1 MFFNIN
7 IFDISVFG
15 AKLQI
20 YFDMCKFFCTFVPF
34 FSKKTKKMAKLL
46 IIDDERGIRNT
57 LREILADEGYEVEV
71 AENGKQG
78 LEMAQAKAYDLIF
91 SDIKM
96 PEMDGMEVLK
106 ALKNGENDENGDAA
120 LNGEVPIVM
129 ITGHGDVETAVQALK
144 AGAYDFLVKPLD
156 LNRILITTKNALES
170 KNLRQETKQLRKK
183 VAAKGAT
190 MVGESAAIQRVR
202 EIIDKVA
209 PTEARVLIT
218 GPNGTGKEVVAHLIH
233 ENSARANGP
242 MVEVNCAAIPSE
254 LIESELFGHMKGS
267 FTGAVKDR
275 AGKFEQA
282 DGGTLFLDEIGDMS
296 LAAQTK
302 VLRALQE
309 SEITRVGSDKAIKVN
324 VRVLAAT
331 NKDLQKEIE
340 AGNFREDLFHRL
352 NVIPIAVPALNDR
365 IEDIPLLVSHFA
377 EQICG
382 EQGIAVKEFEPAAIK
397 ALQQIQWTGNIRQL
411 RNVVERLIILAGA
424 KITKEDVEAYA

>member
-1 MFFNIN
+1 MLYNI
-7 IFDISVFG
+7 ICYLLRIFG
-15 AKLQI
+15 AKLRN
-20 YFDMCKFFCTFVPF
+20 YFDMCKLFCNFAAFFGRLSTF
-34 FSKKTKKMAKLL
+34 MAKII

-57 LREILADEGYEVEV
+57 LREILADEGHEVEV

-96 PEMDGMEVLK
+96 PEMDGLEVLK
-106 ALKNGENDENGDAA
+106 ALKEGEEPV
-120 LNGEVPIVM
+120 ETPVVM
-129 ITGHGDVETAVQALK
+129 ISGHGDVETAVQALK
-144 AGAYDFLVKPLD
+144 MGAYDFLLKPLD

-170 KNLRQETKQLRKK
+170 KSLKQETKQLRKR
-183 VAAKGAT
+183 VVAKGAT
-190 MVGESAAIQRVR
+190 MVGESAAIMRVR
-202 EIIDKVA
+202 DIINKVA

-233 ENSARANGP
+233 EGSARANAP
-242 MVEVNCAAIPSE
+242 MIEVNCAAIPSE

-331 NKDLQKEIE
+331 NKNLAEEIE
-340 AGNFREDLFHRL
+340 KGNFREDLFHRL

-365 IEDIPLLVSHFA
+365 IEDIPLLVAHFS

-382 EQGIAVKEFEPAAIK
+382 EQGIAVKTFEPDAIK
-397 ALQQIQWTGNIRQL
+397 ALQAKDWTGNIRQL

-424 KITKEDVEAYA
+424 KITKEDVELYA

>member
-1 MFFNIN
+1 
-7 IFDISVFG
+7 
-15 AKLQI
+15 
-20 YFDMCKFFCTFVPF
+20 
-34 FSKKTKKMAKLL
+34 MAKLL

-57 LREILADEGYEVEV
+57 LREILADEGHEVEV

-96 PEMDGMEVLK
+96 PEMDGMEVLAK
-106 ALKNGENDENGDAA
+106 IVESRKSKVESEGEFASTETP
-120 LNGEVPIVM
+120 VVM
-129 ITGHGDVETAVQALK
+129 ISGHGDVETAVQALK
-144 AGAYDFLVKPLD
+144 MGAYDFLLKPLD

-170 KNLRQETKQLRKK
+170 KSLKQETKILRKK
-183 VAAKGAT
+183 ISSKGPQ
-190 MVGESAAIQRVR
+190 MVGESAAIMRVR
-202 EIIDKVA
+202 EIINKVA

-233 ENSARANGP
+233 EQSARAAGP

-309 SEITRVGSDKAIKVN
+309 SEITRVGSDKPVKVN

-352 NVIPIAVPALNDR
+352 NVIPIHVPSLNER
-365 IEDIPLLVSHFA
+365 LEDIPLLVDYFA
-377 EQICG
+377 AQICA
-382 EQGIAVKEFEPAAIK
+382 EQGIAVKTFEPEAIK
-397 ALQQIQWTGNIRQL
+397 ALQARQWTGNIRQL
-411 RNVVERLIILAGA
+411 RNVVERLIILAGSQ
-424 KITKEDVEAYA
+424 ITADDVEAYA

>member
-1 MFFNIN
+1 MH
-7 IFDISVFG
+7 
-15 AKLQI
+15 AKLI
-20 YFDMCKFFCTFVPF
+20 F
-34 FSKKTKKMAKLL
+34 MAKLL
-46 IIDDERGIRNT
+46 VIDDERSIRNT
-57 LREILADEGYEVEV
+57 LKEILADEGHEVDT
-71 AENGKQG
+71 AENGQQG
-78 LEMAQAKAYDLIF
+78 LEMAQKTAYDLIY

-96 PEMDGMEVLK
+96 PGMDGLELLVK
-106 ALKNGENDENGDAA
+106 LKNGENDENGDAS
-120 LNGEVPIVM
+120 LNGETPIVM

-144 AGAYDFLVKPLD
+144 AGAYDFLLKPLD

-170 KNLRQETKQLRKK
+170 KDLKQETKQLRKK
-183 VAAKGAT
+183 VAAKGPQ
-190 MVGESAAIQRVR
+190 MVGASVAIQRVR
-202 EIIDKVA
+202 DIIDKVA

-233 ENSARANGP
+233 QQSARANGP

-309 SEITRVGSDKAIKVN
+309 SEITRVGSDKPIKVN

-340 AGNFREDLFHRL
+340 KGNFREDLFHRL
-352 NVIPIAVPALNDR
+352 NVIPVHVPALNER
-365 IEDIPLLVSHFA
+365 LEDIPLLVDYFVG
-377 EQICG
+377 QICA
-382 EQGIAVKEFEPAAIK
+382 EQGIAAKTFDDAAIK
-397 ALQQIQWTGNIRQL
+397 ALQAKDWTGNIRQL
-411 RNVVERLIILAGA
+411 RNVVERLIILAGS
-424 KITKEDVEAYA
+424 KITKDDVEAYA

>member
-1 MFFNIN
+1 
-7 IFDISVFG
+7 
-15 AKLQI
+15 
-20 YFDMCKFFCTFVPF
+20 
-34 FSKKTKKMAKLL
+34 MAKLL
-46 IIDDERGIRNT
+46 IIDDERSIRNT
-57 LREILADEGYEVEV
+57 LREILTDEGHEVEV

-78 LEMAQAKAYDLIF
+78 LEMAQAKTFDLIY

-96 PEMDGMEVLK
+96 PEMDGLEVLK
-106 ALKNGENDENGDAA
+106 ALKEPTPDPSLKGGEAESI
-120 LNGEVPIVM
+120 ETPIVM
-129 ITGHGDVETAVQALK
+129 ISGHGDVETAVQALK
-144 AGAYDFLVKPLD
+144 MGAYDFLLKPLD

-170 KNLRQETKQLRKK
+170 KDLKQETKVLRKK
-183 VAAKGAT
+183 VADHGPRMIGK
-190 MVGESAAIQRVR
+190 SAAIERVR

-233 ENSARANGP
+233 EHSTRANGP

-267 FTGAVKDR
+267 FTGAIKDR

-309 SEITRVGSDKAIKVN
+309 SEITRVGSDKPIKVN

-331 NKDLQKEIE
+331 NKDLQKEIAE
-340 AGNFREDLFHRL
+340 GNFREDLFHRL
-352 NVIPIAVPALNDR
+352 NVIPIAVPPLKDR
-365 IEDIPLLVSHFA
+365 LEDIPLLVEHFTGR
-377 EQICG
+377 ICN
-382 EQGIAVKEFEPAAIK
+382 EQGIAPKTFNEEAIK
-397 ALQQIQWTGNIRQL
+397 ALQSREWTGNIRQL
-411 RNVVERLIILAGA
+411 RNVIERLIILAGPQ
-424 KITKEDVEAYA
+424 ITAEDVNMYA

>member
-1 MFFNIN
+1 
-7 IFDISVFG
+7 
-15 AKLQI
+15 
-20 YFDMCKFFCTFVPF
+20 
-34 FSKKTKKMAKLL
+34 MAKIL

-57 LREILADEGYEVEV
+57 LREILADEGHNVEV
-71 AENGKQG
+71 AENGING
-78 LEMAQAKAYDLIF
+78 LQMATKNAYDLIF

-96 PEMDGMEVLK
+96 PEMDGIEVLS
-106 ALKNGENDENGDAA
+106 AIKNTGEYASQNTPIASAET
-120 LNGEVPIVM
+120 PIVM

-144 AGAYDFLVKPLD
+144 LGAYDFLLKPLD

-170 KNLRQETKQLRKK
+170 KRLRQETKQLRKK
-183 VAAKGAT
+183 VAAKGPQ
-190 MVGESAAIQRVR
+190 MIGESAAINRVR
-202 EIIDKVA
+202 AIIEKVA

-233 ENSARANGP
+233 QQSQRANGP

-275 AGKFEQA
+275 SGKFEQA

-309 SEITRVGSDKAIKVN
+309 NEITRVGSDKSIKVN

-331 NKDLQKEIE
+331 NKNLQAEIE
-340 AGNFREDLFHRL
+340 KGNFREDLFHRL
-352 NVIPIAVPALNDR
+352 NVIPIHVPALKDR
-365 IEDIPLLVSHFA
+365 LEDIPLLVQYFT
-377 EQICG
+377 EQICQ
-382 EQGIAVKEFEPAAIK
+382 EQGIATKSFEPQAIE
-397 ALQQIQWTGNIRQL
+397 ALQQLDWTGNIRQL
-411 RNVVERLIILAGA
+411 RNMVERLIILTGNEISAD
-424 KITKEDVEAYA
+424 DVNLYA

>member
-1 MFFNIN
+1 
-7 IFDISVFG
+7 
-15 AKLQI
+15 
-20 YFDMCKFFCTFVPF
+20 
-34 FSKKTKKMAKLL
+34 MAKIL

-57 LREILADEGYEVEV
+57 LREILADEGHEAEV

-96 PEMDGMEVLK
+96 PEMDGLEVLSHLK
-106 ALKNGENDENGDAA
+106 ARGEGLEANE
-120 LNGEVPIVM
+120 PIEAPVVM
-129 ITGHGDVETAVQALK
+129 ISGHGDVETAVQALK
-144 AGAYDFLVKPLD
+144 MGAYDFLLKPLD

-170 KNLRQETKQLRKK
+170 KTLKQETKQLRKK
-183 VAAKGAT
+183 IVSKGAT
-190 MVGESAAIQRVR
+190 MVGESAAILRVR

-309 SEITRVGSDKAIKVN
+309 NEITRVGSDKAIKVN

-331 NKDLQKEIE
+331 NKNLADEI
-340 AGNFREDLFHRL
+340 AKGNFREDLFHRL

-365 IEDIPLLVSHFA
+365 LEDIPLLVDHFA
-377 EQICG
+377 EQICS
-382 EQGIAVKEFEPAAIK
+382 EQGIAKKIFDDEAIK
-397 ALQQIQWTGNIRQL
+397 ALQSKNWTGNIRQL
-411 RNVVERLIILAGA
+411 RNVVERLIILAGNEISA
-424 KITKEDVEAYA
+424 ADVEAYA

>member
-1 MFFNIN
+1 
-7 IFDISVFG
+7 
-15 AKLQI
+15 
-20 YFDMCKFFCTFVPF
+20 
-34 FSKKTKKMAKLL
+34 MAKLL

-57 LREILADEGYEVEV
+57 LKEILADEGHEVEV
-71 AENGKQG
+71 AENGKAG
-78 LEMAQAKAYDLIF
+78 LEMARTKAYDLIF

-106 ALKNGENDENGDAA
+106 ALKNSENEENGDAA
-120 LNGEVPIVM
+120 FNGETPIVM

-190 MVGESAAIQRVR
+190 MVGESAAIERVR

-411 RNVVERLIILAGA
+411 RNVVERLIILAGNTIKA
-424 KITKEDVEAYA
+424 ADVEAYA

>member
-7 IFDISVFG
+7 IFYISVFG

-397 ALQQIQWTGNIRQL
+397 ALQQKQWTGNIRQL
-411 RNVVERLIILAGA
+411 RNVVERLIILAGP

>member
-1 MFFNIN
+1 
-7 IFDISVFG
+7 
-15 AKLQI
+15 
-20 YFDMCKFFCTFVPF
+20 
-34 FSKKTKKMAKLL
+34 MAKIL

-57 LREILADEGYEVEV
+57 LREILADEGHEVEV
-71 AENGKQG
+71 AEDGKQG
-78 LEMAQAKAYDLIF
+78 LVMAQNKAYDLIF

-96 PEMDGMEVLK
+96 PEMDGIEL
-106 ALKNGENDENGDAA
+106 LENIVESRKSKV
-120 LNGEVPIVM
+120 ESEEPIDCPVVM
-129 ITGHGDVETAVQALK
+129 ISGHGDVETAVQALK
-144 AGAYDFLVKPLD
+144 LGAYDFLLKPLD

-170 KNLRQETKQLRKK
+170 KSLKQETKILRKK
-183 VAAKGAT
+183 VASKGPQ
-190 MVGESAAIQRVR
+190 MIGESEAIQRVR
-202 EIIDKVA
+202 EIINKVA

-233 ENSARANGP
+233 QQSTRANGP

-309 SEITRVGSDKAIKVN
+309 SEITRVGSDKPVKVN

-331 NKDLQKEIE
+331 NKNLAEEI
-340 AGNFREDLFHRL
+340 AKGNFREDLFHRL
-352 NVIPIAVPALNDR
+352 NVIPIHVPALNER
-365 IEDIPLLVSHFA
+365 LEDIPLLVDFFT
-377 EQICG
+377 EQICN
-382 EQGIAVKEFEPAAIK
+382 EQGIAQKSFEPAAIK
-397 ALQQIQWTGNIRQL
+397 ALQTKQWTGNIRQL

>member
-1 MFFNIN
+1 MH
-7 IFDISVFG
+7 
-15 AKLQI
+15 
-20 YFDMCKFFCTFVPF
+20 P
-34 FSKKTKKMAKLL
+34 KTKFHYMAKIL

-57 LREILADEGYEVEV
+57 LREILADEGHNVEV
-71 AENGKQG
+71 AENGING
-78 LEMAQAKAYDLIF
+78 LQMATKNAYDLIF

-96 PEMDGMEVLK
+96 PEMDGIEVLS
-106 ALKNGENDENGDAA
+106 AIKNTGEYASQNTPISSAET
-120 LNGEVPIVM
+120 PIVM

-144 AGAYDFLVKPLD
+144 LGAYDFLLKPLD

-170 KNLRQETKQLRKK
+170 KQLRQETKQLRKK
-183 VAAKGAT
+183 VAAKGSQ
-190 MVGESAAIQRVR
+190 MIGESAAINRVR
-202 EIIDKVA
+202 AIIEKVA

-233 ENSARANGP
+233 QQSQRANAP

-275 AGKFEQA
+275 SGKFEQA

-309 SEITRVGSDKAIKVN
+309 NEITRVGSDKSIKVN

-331 NKDLQKEIE
+331 NKNLQAEIE
-340 AGNFREDLFHRL
+340 KGNFREDLFHRL
-352 NVIPIAVPALNDR
+352 NVIPIHVPALKDR
-365 IEDIPLLVSHFA
+365 LEDIPLLVQYFT
-377 EQICG
+377 EQICH
-382 EQGIAVKEFEPAAIK
+382 EQGIATKSFEPEAIK
-397 ALQQIQWTGNIRQL
+397 ALQQLDWTGNIRQL
-411 RNVVERLIILAGA
+411 RNMVERLIILTGNIISAD
-424 KITKEDVEAYA
+424 DVNLYA

>member
-1 MFFNIN
+1 
-7 IFDISVFG
+7 
-15 AKLQI
+15 
-20 YFDMCKFFCTFVPF
+20 
-34 FSKKTKKMAKLL
+34 MAKLL

-57 LREILADEGYEVEV
+57 LREILADEGHEVDV

-78 LEMAQAKAYDLIF
+78 LEMAQNKAYDLIF

-106 ALKNGENDENGDAA
+106 ELKEPTPSLPEGKEIESA
-120 LNGEVPIVM
+120 ETPIVM

-144 AGAYDFLVKPLD
+144 SGAYDFLLKPLD

-170 KNLRQETKQLRKK
+170 KNLKQETKQLRKK
-183 VAAKGAT
+183 VAAKGLQ
-190 MVGESAAIQRVR
+190 MIGESPAIMRVR
-202 EIIDKVA
+202 DIIEKVA

-233 ENSARANGP
+233 ENSSRASGP

-331 NKDLQKEIE
+331 NKDLTKEIAE
-340 AGNFREDLFHRL
+340 GNFREDLFHRL
-352 NVIPIAVPALNDR
+352 NVIPIAVPALKDR
-365 IEDIPLLVSHFA
+365 LEDIPLLVDYFA
-377 EQICG
+377 QQICE
-382 EQGIAVKEFEPAAIK
+382 EQGIAKKTFDAAAIK
-397 ALQQIQWTGNIRQL
+397 ALQSKDWTGNIRQL
-411 RNVVERLIILAGA
+411 RNVIERLIILAGA

>member
-1 MFFNIN
+1 MH
-7 IFDISVFG
+7 
-15 AKLQI
+15 AKL
-20 YFDMCKFFCTFVPF
+20 DKSRK
-34 FSKKTKKMAKLL
+34 SKDKSNCFMAKLL

-57 LREILADEGYEVEV
+57 LREILADEGHEVEV

-78 LEMAQAKAYDLIF
+78 LTMAQEQTYDLIF

-96 PEMDGMEVLK
+96 PELDGLELLA
-106 ALKNGENDENGDAA
+106 ALKNTDEPLEA
-120 LNGEVPIVM
+120 PIVM
-129 ITGHGDVETAVQALK
+129 ISGHGDVETAVQALK
-144 AGAYDFLVKPLD
+144 LGAYDFLLKPLD

-170 KNLRQETKQLRKK
+170 KSLKQETKILRKR
-183 VAAKGAT
+183 VAAKGPQ
-190 MVGESAAIQRVR
+190 MIGESAAITRVR
-202 EIIDKVA
+202 DIINKVA

-331 NKDLQKEIE
+331 NKDLAAEI
-340 AGNFREDLFHRL
+340 AKGTFREDLFHRL
-352 NVIPIAVPALNDR
+352 NVIPIHVPALNER
-365 IEDIPLLVSHFA
+365 LEDIPLLVDFFST
-377 EQICG
+377 QICE
-382 EQGIAVKEFEPAAIK
+382 EQGIAKKTFDPAAIK
-397 ALQQIQWTGNIRQL
+397 ALQTKDWTGNIRQL
-411 RNVVERLIILAGA
+411 RNVVERLIILAGNT
-424 KITKEDVEAYA
+424 ITKEDVDLYA

>member
-1 MFFNIN
+1 M
-7 IFDISVFG
+7 
-15 AKLQI
+15 
-20 YFDMCKFFCTFVPF
+20 
-34 FSKKTKKMAKLL
+34 SKIL

-57 LREILADEGYEVEV
+57 LKEILADEGHEVEV

-106 ALKNGENDENGDAA
+106 ALKKPHPTSTQGEETDPIGAS
-120 LNGEVPIVM
+120 IVM
-129 ITGHGDVETAVQALK
+129 ISGHGDVETAVQALK

-170 KNLRQETKQLRKK
+170 KSLKQETKQLRKK
-183 VAAKGAT
+183 VAAKGHQ
-190 MVGESAAIQRVR
+190 MVGESAAIARVR
-202 EIIDKVA
+202 EIINKVA

-331 NKDLQKEIE
+331 NKDLQKEIAE
-340 AGNFREDLFHRL
+340 GNFREDLFHRL
-352 NVIPIAVPALNDR
+352 NVIPVAVPALNDR
-365 IEDIPLLVSHFA
+365 IEDIPLLVNYFV
-377 EQICG
+377 EQICD
-382 EQGIAVKEFEPAAIK
+382 EQGIAKKSFEPEAIK
-397 ALQQIQWTGNIRQL
+397 ALQQKQWTGNIRQL

-424 KITKEDVEAYA
+424 KITKEDVEMYA

>member
-1 MFFNIN
+1 MH
-7 IFDISVFG
+7 
-15 AKLQI
+15 
-20 YFDMCKFFCTFVPF
+20 P
-34 FSKKTKKMAKLL
+34 KTKFHYMAKIL

-57 LREILADEGYEVEV
+57 LREILADEGHNVEV
-71 AENGKQG
+71 AENGING
-78 LEMAQAKAYDLIF
+78 LQMATKNAYDLIF

-96 PEMDGMEVLK
+96 PEMDGIEVLS
-106 ALKNGENDENGDAA
+106 AIKNTGEYANQNTPIASAET
-120 LNGEVPIVM
+120 PIVM

-144 AGAYDFLVKPLD
+144 LGAYDFLLKPLD

-170 KNLRQETKQLRKK
+170 KQLRQETKQLRKK
-183 VAAKGAT
+183 VAAKGSQ
-190 MVGESAAIQRVR
+190 MIGESAAINRVR
-202 EIIDKVA
+202 AIIDKVA

-233 ENSARANGP
+233 QQSQRANAP

-275 AGKFEQA
+275 SGKFEQA

-309 SEITRVGSDKAIKVN
+309 NEITRVGSDKSIKVN

-331 NKDLQKEIE
+331 NKNLQAEIE
-340 AGNFREDLFHRL
+340 KGNFREDLFHRL
-352 NVIPIAVPALNDR
+352 NVIPIHVPSLNERLD
-365 IEDIPLLVSHFA
+365 DIPLLVQYFA
-377 EQICG
+377 EQICQ
-382 EQGIAVKEFEPAAIK
+382 EQGIATKSFEPEAIK
-397 ALQQIQWTGNIRQL
+397 ALQQLDWTGNIRQL
-411 RNVVERLIILAGA
+411 RNMVERLIILTGNIISAD
-424 KITKEDVEAYA
+424 DVNLYA

>member
-1 MFFNIN
+1 
-7 IFDISVFG
+7 
-15 AKLQI
+15 
-20 YFDMCKFFCTFVPF
+20 
-34 FSKKTKKMAKLL
+34 MAKLL

-57 LREILADEGYEVEV
+57 LKEILADEGYEVDV
-71 AENGKQG
+71 AENGTQG
-78 LEMAQAKAYDLIF
+78 LEMAQKKAYDLIF
-91 SDIKM
+91 TDIKM
-96 PEMDGMEVLK
+96 PGLDGMEVLK
-106 ALKNGENDENGDAA
+106 ALKNDANDANDT
-120 LNGEVPIVM
+120 NGECPVVM

-144 AGAYDFLVKPLD
+144 MGAYDFLLKPLD
-156 LNRILITTKNALES
+156 LNRILITTRNALENKS
-170 KNLRQETKQLRKK
+170 LKQETKQLRKR
-183 VAAKGAT
+183 VAAKGPQ
-190 MVGESAAIQRVR
+190 MIGESAAISHVR
-202 EIIDKVA
+202 DIINKVA

-233 ENSARANGP
+233 EGSSRASGP

-309 SEITRVGSDKAIKVN
+309 NEITRVGSDKAVKVN

-331 NKDLQKEIE
+331 NKDLAKEIE
-340 AGNFREDLFHRL
+340 KGNFREDLFHRL
-352 NVIPIAVPALNDR
+352 NVIPIAVPALNER
-365 IEDIPLLVSHFA
+365 LEDIPLLVEYFA

-382 EQGIAVKEFEPAAIK
+382 EQGIAKKTFEDGAIK
-397 ALQQIQWTGNIRQL
+397 SLQTKDWTGNIRQL
-411 RNVVERLIILAGA
+411 RNVVERLIILAGS
-424 KITKEDVEAYA
+424 KITAEDVNLYA

>member
-1 MFFNIN
+1 
-7 IFDISVFG
+7 
-15 AKLQI
+15 
-20 YFDMCKFFCTFVPF
+20 
-34 FSKKTKKMAKLL
+34 MAKLL

-57 LREILADEGYEVEV
+57 LCEILTDEGHEVEV

-78 LEMAQAKAYDLIF
+78 LSMAQAKAYDLIF

-96 PEMDGMEVLK
+96 PEMDGIEVLAHLK
-106 ALKNGENDENGDAA
+106 AKGEGSEN
-120 LNGEVPIVM
+120 NEPIETPVVM
-129 ITGHGDVETAVQALK
+129 ISGHGDVETAVQALK
-144 AGAYDFLVKPLD
+144 LGAYDFLLKPLD

-170 KNLRQETKQLRKK
+170 KSLKQETKQLRKK
-183 VAAKGAT
+183 VAAKGLQ
-190 MVGESAAIQRVR
+190 MIGESAAITRVR
-202 EIIDKVA
+202 DIIDKVA

-233 ENSARANGP
+233 AQSTRANGP

-331 NKDLQKEIE
+331 NKNLVKEIAE
-340 AGNFREDLFHRL
+340 GRFREDLFHRL

-365 IEDIPLLVSHFA
+365 IEDIPLLVDYFT
-377 EQICG
+377 EQICA
-382 EQGIAVKEFEPAAIK
+382 EQGIAKKCFDKDAIQ
-397 ALQQIQWTGNIRQL
+397 ALQAINWTGNIRQL
-411 RNVVERLIILAGA
+411 RNVVERLIILAGST
-424 KITKEDVEAYA
+424 ITKEDVALYA

>member
-1 MFFNIN
+1 M
-7 IFDISVFG
+7 S
-15 AKLQI
+15 
-20 YFDMCKFFCTFVPF
+20 
-34 FSKKTKKMAKLL
+34 KLL

-57 LREILADEGYEVEV
+57 LREILADEGHEVDV
-71 AENGKQG
+71 AENGKIG
-78 LEMAQAKAYDLIF
+78 MEMAQAKAYDLIF

-96 PEMDGMEVLK
+96 PEMDGIELLTHLK
-106 ALKNGENDENGDAA
+106 ANGEGA
-120 LNGEVPIVM
+120 NGESADTPIVM
-129 ITGHGDVETAVQALK
+129 ISGHGDVETAVQALK
-144 AGAYDFLVKPLD
+144 LGAYDFLLKPLD

-170 KNLRQETKQLRKK
+170 KSLKQETKQLRKK
-183 VAAKGAT
+183 VAAKGPQ
-190 MVGESAAIQRVR
+190 MVGESAAITRVR

-233 ENSARANGP
+233 EQSARAAGP

-331 NKDLQKEIE
+331 NKDLQKEIK

-352 NVIPIAVPALNDR
+352 NVIPIQVPALNDR
-365 IEDIPLLVSHFA
+365 LEDIPLLVDYFA
-377 EQICG
+377 TQICA
-382 EQGIAVKEFEPAAIK
+382 EQGIALKTFEPEAIK
-397 ALQQIQWTGNIRQL
+397 ALQSKDWTGNIRQL